1 MSSAPKGRQGQA
13 GAVHAPRAGV
23 LNIGEVLA
31 ALGSEFPQ
39 VSASKIRFLEDKGLI
54 TPQRTPAGYRKYTPA
69 DVERLRFIL
78 ALQRDQYLPLK
89 VIKDYLDAIDRG
101 DRPEELPVTVHVAPR
116 LVADSS
122 QATGRLLKLSELAKV
137 TGATERSLQELMSY
151 GLIER
156 KQRGF
161 TDTDVEIVSQCM
173 QLARYGL
180 DARYARMLKAA
191 ADRQME
197 LVERALAPTAARR
210 DGDTQARR
218 MEMARELG
226 EIFVQLNKSLLRS
239 HLDLL
244 DRRP

>member
-1 MSSAPKGRQGQA
+1 MGLAAKGRHGQLGVA
-13 GAVHAPRAGV
+13 QSARTGV
-23 LNIGEVLA
+23 LNIGEVLSE
-31 ALGSEFPQ
+31 LVDEFPQ

-54 TPQRTPAGYRKYTPA
+54 TPQRTPAGYRKYTA
-69 DVERLRFIL
+69 SDVERLRFIL

-101 DRPEELPVTVHVAPR
+101 ERPEELTTAVHTTPR

-122 QATGRLLKLSELAKV
+122 QATGQSLKLSELAKV

-156 KQRGF
+156 KSRGF
-161 TDTDVEIVSQCM
+161 TDTDVEVVRNCM

-197 LVERALAPTAARR
+197 LVERAIAPTAARR
-210 DGDTQARR
+210 DGDTQSRR

-226 EIFVQLNKSLLRS
+226 EICVQLNKSLLRS
-239 HLDLL
+239 HLDVL
-244 DRRP
+244 DRKV

>member
-1 MSSAPKGRQGQA
+1 MATNARRSPAAASAPSR
-13 GAVHAPRAGV
+13 AVV

-31 ALGSEFPQ
+31 ELDAEFPQ

-54 TPQRTPAGYRKYTPA
+54 TPQRTPAGYRKYTA
-69 DVERLRFIL
+69 SDVERLRFIL

-101 DRPEELPVTVHVAPR
+101 ERPEDQQITAHVAPR
-116 LVADSS
+116 LVSDAT
-122 QATGRLLKLSELAKV
+122 QAVSRSMELSELAKA

-156 KQRGF
+156 KTRGF
-161 TDTDVEIVSQCM
+161 SETDVEIVTSCM
-173 QLARYGL
+173 QLARFGL
-180 DARYARMLKAA
+180 DARYARMLKSA

-197 LVERALAPTAARR
+197 IVERAIAPTAARR
-210 DGDTQARR
+210 DGETQGRR
-218 MEMARELG
+218 MEMARELS
-226 EIFVQLNKSLLRS
+226 EICVNLNKVLVRS
-239 HLDLL
+239 HLDVL

>member
-1 MSSAPKGRQGQA
+1 MASPARRTAPQAVSSS
-13 GAVHAPRAGV
+13 RAGV

-31 ALGSEFPQ
+31 ELVGEFPQ

-54 TPQRTPAGYRKYTPA
+54 TPQRTPAGYRKYTGP

-89 VIKDYLDAIDRG
+89 VIKDYLDAVDRG
-101 DRPEELPVTVHVAPR
+101 ERPEDFAGAAPVASPR
-116 LVADSS
+116 LVSDAQQSAS
-122 QATGRLLKLSELAKV
+122 RSMKLSELAKA

-161 TDTDVEIVSQCM
+161 TETDVEIVTSCM
-173 QLARYGL
+173 QLARFGL
-180 DARYARMLKAA
+180 DARYARMLKGA

-197 LVERALAPTAARR
+197 LVERAIAPTAARR
-210 DGDTQARR
+210 DGDTQSRR

-226 EIFVQLNKSLLRS
+226 EICVRLNQSLVRS
-239 HLDLL
+239 HLDVL
-244 DRRP
+244 DRRS